1 MVDHP
6 NAKAMSVVVMNI
18 DGRKRVLM
26 VDTDLKTDGED
37 PAYEA
42 QKVFGLHKAC
52 QSFVA
57 KFPLLVDTYAI
68 RAWK

>member
-6 NAKAMSVVVMNI
+6 HAKTMSIMLMNL
-18 DGRKRVLM
+18 DGQKKVLM
-26 VDTDLKTDGED
+26 VETDLKMDGED
-37 PAYEA
+37 PAYQAHKVASLHEA
-42 QKVFGLHKAC
+42 C
-52 QSFVA
+52 RSFVE

>member
-6 NAKAMSVVVMNI
+6 HAKTTSIVVMNL

-26 VDTDLKTDGED
+26 VDTDVKMDGED
-37 PAYEA
+37 PAYQA
-42 QKVFGLHKAC
+42 NKVFALHEAC
-52 QSFVA
+52 RSFVE

>member
-6 NAKAMSVVVMNI
+6 HSKAMSIVIMDI
-18 DGRKRVLM
+18 DGEKRVLM
-26 VDTDLKTDGED
+26 VDTDLKMDSED
-37 PAYEA
+37 PAYDA
-42 QKVFGLHKAC
+42 AKVLSLRKAC
-52 QSFVA
+52 QSFVE